1 MIDSDLFFFIVFTTI
16 AIIILIMAI
25 VLGMIKSS
33 RDKVKHEADL
43 AQIELAYQKELREA
57 DIEVGEFLRS
67 QFARELHDNIGHTLT
82 YMRLHIENVKL
93 VSPST
98 EEVFRPLESLLDNAS
113 EQVRMLSRS
122 MNSDYLTQVGFTYA
136 VKMECERLQ
145 KVSGMEILVEEGET
159 ELIGGQKDRE
169 LMAFRIFQEIIT
181 NNIKHAKATKMEIV
195 LNIGNTILGVSDN
208 GKGFDLELTLSSKSA
223 SGIKNI
229 IKRAQLAGFT
239 CQINSSPSQ
248 GCSYL
253 LNTIN
258 TPNPK

>member
-1 MIDSDLFFFIVFTTI
+1 MNDYDLILLIVFPTI

-33 RDKVKHEADL
+33 RDKVRHEAEL
-43 AQIELAYQKELREA
+43 AQIEIAFQKELREA

-82 YMRLHIENVKL
+82 YMRLHIETGKL
-93 VSPST
+93 DNP
-98 EEVFRPLESLLDNAS
+98 ENEVVFQPIEALLDNAS

-136 VKMECERLQ
+136 VKMECDRLQ
-145 KVSGMEILVEEGET
+145 KASGMEINVKEGEI
-159 ELIGGQKDRE
+159 EFISQQKDRE

-181 NNIKHAKATKMEIV
+181 NNIKHAKATKLDVI
-195 LNIGNTILGVSDN
+195 LNIDNTLLSVVDN
-208 GKGFDLELTLSSKSA
+208 GVGFDLEATLKTNRA

-229 IKRAQLAGFT
+229 IKRAQLAGFG
-239 CQINSSPSQ
+239 CKINSAPKE
-248 GCSYL
+248 GCSYQL
-253 LNTIN
+253 TVN
-258 TPNPK
+258 

>member
-1 MIDSDLFFFIVFTTI
+1 MNDYDLILLIVFPTI

-33 RDKVKHEADL
+33 RDKVRHEAEL
-43 AQIELAYQKELREA
+43 AQIEVAFQKELREA

-82 YMRLHIENVKL
+82 YMRLHIETGKL
-93 VSPST
+93 DNP
-98 EEVFRPLESLLDNAS
+98 ENEVVFQPIEVLLDNAS

-136 VKMECERLQ
+136 VKMECDRLR
-145 KVSGMEILVEEGET
+145 KASGMEINVQEGEI
-159 ELIGGQKDRE
+159 ELIIQQKDRE

-181 NNIKHAKATKMEIV
+181 NNIKHARATRLDVI
-195 LNIGNTILGVSDN
+195 LNIEKTLLSVVDN
-208 GKGFDLELTLSSKSA
+208 GIGFDLEETLKTNRA

-229 IKRAQLAGFT
+229 IKRAQLAGFG
-239 CQINSSPSQ
+239 CKINSAPNQ
-248 GCSYL
+248 GCSYQL
-253 LNTIN
+253 TVN
-258 TPNPK
+258 

>member
-1 MIDSDLFFFIVFTTI
+1 MNDYDLILLIVFPTV

-33 RDKVKHEADL
+33 RDKVKHEAEL
-43 AQIELAYQKELREA
+43 AQIEIAFQKELREA

-82 YMRLHIENVKL
+82 YMRLHIENGKL
-93 VSPST
+93 DTP
-98 EEVFRPLESLLDNAS
+98 ENAYVFEPIEKLLDNAS

-136 VKMECERLQ
+136 VKMECDRLR
-145 KVSGMEILVEEGET
+145 KASGMEITVQEGDI
-159 ELIGGQKDRE
+159 ELISQQKDRE

-181 NNIKHAKATKMEIV
+181 NNIKHANSTRLDVV
-195 LNIGNTILGVSDN
+195 LNIEKTLLSVVDN
-208 GKGFDLELTLSSKSA
+208 GKGFELEAILKTNRA

-229 IKRAQLAGFT
+229 IKRAQLAGFG
-239 CQINSSPSQ
+239 CQINSSPNQ
-248 GCSYL
+248 GCSYQL
-253 LNTIN
+253 TVN
-258 TPNPK
+258 